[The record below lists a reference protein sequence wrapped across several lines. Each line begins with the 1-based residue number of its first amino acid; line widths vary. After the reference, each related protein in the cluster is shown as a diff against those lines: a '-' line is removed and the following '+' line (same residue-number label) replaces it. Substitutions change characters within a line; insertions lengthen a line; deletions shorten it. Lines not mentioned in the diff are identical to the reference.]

1 MRKFESGS
9 FENMLALA
17 GIGGWMGM
25 DKGETIRRASEF
37 SGLNKRTIRRYLNGQ
52 SEPHPALV
60 KLLKI
65 TAAGYIPQDGI
76 WSGYRIK
83 PTGEMVSPSGESFTP
98 ERLESLWLE
107 LSRKNYMDAKIKQL
121 ERKIENLNA
130 IGMQDRKDALVKMA
144 NELLNLAG
152 ESNISE
158 VRNTA

>member
-1 MRKFESGS
+1 MRKFESES

-25 DKGETIRRASEF
+25 DKSETIRRAAEF
-37 SGLNKRTIRRYLNGQ
+37 SGMAERTIRRYIDRE

-65 TAAGYIPQDGI
+65 TAAGYIPQDGM
-76 WSGYRIK
+76 WNGYRIK
-83 PTGEMVSPSGESFTP
+83 PTGEMVSSSGESFTP

-121 ERKIENLNA
+121 EQKIENLNA

-158 VRNTA
+158 VRKTA